1 MKARS
6 FILTL
11 TFIAAFLI
19 VALPLVAENDPK
31 YNETIWDECIG
42 GSGSIT
48 KSLF

>member
-19 VALPLVAENDPK
+19 VALPPSRKNDPK